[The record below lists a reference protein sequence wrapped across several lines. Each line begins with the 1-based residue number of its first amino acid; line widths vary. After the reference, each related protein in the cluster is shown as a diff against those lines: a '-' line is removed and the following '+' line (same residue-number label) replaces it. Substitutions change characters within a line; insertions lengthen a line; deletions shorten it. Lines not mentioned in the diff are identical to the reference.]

1 MKSLSTAA
9 SFESPK
15 NEAHQELSDSETR
28 PKTSDISV
36 GRSMAQTMII
46 APIPTDER
54 RYSIP
59 AATVRNASPTVPP
72 TTEKS
77 ELLQAPEGVSAED
90 VILYFN
96 EVCLDAEIVNGGDPS
111 RLQKWDVPIRYA
123 VFGSPTQEDTI
134 VLTGFVDW
142 LNTLEGFPG
151 MAPAEESHEINLRI
165 YFCSQEELLSIMG
178 ENFTG
183 MDGAVTFWYEQDE
196 IYDATICIR
205 TDLNQTLRNSV
216 ILEELYNGLGPIQ
229 DTWLREDSIIYAG
242 YSEPQHLTAVDEL
255 LLKLLYRP
263 ELQCG
268 MDARECEIL
277 IRALYE

>member
-1 MKSLSTAA
+1 MSKILFSFLLILCLLLSGCGKPAVPT
-9 SFESPK
+9 
-15 NEAHQELSDSETR
+15 
-28 PKTSDISV
+28 KTVPPSS
-36 GRSMAQTMII
+36 S
-46 APIPTDER
+46 
-54 RYSIP
+54 
-59 AATVRNASPTVPP
+59 ATEPPTVPVVTETTPPETTPPP
-72 TTEKS
+72 TQP
-77 ELLQAPEGVSAED
+77 LLPSLAIPGVPVED

-123 VFGSPTQEDTI
+123 VFGSPTQEDTA

-142 LNTLEGFPG
+142 LNTMEGFPG

-229 DTWLREDSIIYAG
+229 DTWLREDSIIYSG
-242 YSEPQHLTAVDEL
+242 YSEPQSLTAVDEL
-255 LLKLLYRP
+255 LLRLLYRP
-263 ELQCG
+263 ELQCS